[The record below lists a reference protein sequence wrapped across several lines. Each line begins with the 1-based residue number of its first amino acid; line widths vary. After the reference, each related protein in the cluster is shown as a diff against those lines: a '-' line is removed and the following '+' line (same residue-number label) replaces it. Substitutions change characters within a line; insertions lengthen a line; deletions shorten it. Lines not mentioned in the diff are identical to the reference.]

1 MNSDVGRER
10 GREKK
15 IIGRLALRSRLASP
29 CSEDRV
35 RQTDCL
41 SRAPREGGSASAQ
54 AHKGPS
60 GWWRGREAVKL
71 RRPVTQG
78 AGARTVPPRSNR
90 EGGAKLASPGARA
103 SGWGGPCPAGT
114 RRKGRGQ
121 ASSPAHHCGRSGRG
135 ACGLLLLHGSFCE
148 CFSVG

>member
-15 IIGRLALRSRLASP
+15 IIGPLALRSRLASP

-71 RRPVTQG
+71 RRPATQG
-78 AGARTVPPRSNR
+78 AGARTVPPRCNR
-90 EGGAKLASPGARA
+90 EGGAKLASPSARA
-103 SGWGGPCPAGT
+103 SGWGGPCPRGPGARGVAKHQAPPTTAAEAG
-114 RRKGRGQ
+114 GG
-121 ASSPAHHCGRSGRG
+121 PAAYC
-135 ACGLLLLHGSFCE
+135 
-148 CFSVG
+148 CFTARFVNVLA